1 MSEQKKIFFSKL
13 QPYLDY
19 LQEQMENVGQ
29 GEEIPLFYEPIHYVL
44 QLPGKRIRPLLTIL
58 SALTCGGHLEHA
70 VFPAVAVELLHNF
83 TLVHDDIM
91 DDDATRRGQPTVHIK
106 WDVATAIL
114 AGDGLMGLA
123 FQKLLQSPSGDLLR
137 MTRRFTDVML
147 IICEGQGLDKMF
159 EQQTKVTYDRY
170 LEMIRRKTAVLIELA
185 CEIGALSADASES
198 HVNALRNFGH
208 ALGMAFQVQDDWLDT
223 MADEQVLGKR
233 VGSDYRQ
240 HKQTILT
247 ILLKQRMNF
256 NLQNMSF
263 QEFKTA
269 LIKSS
274 VAQEVKNLFSS
285 YYDAALKALQ
295 HLPDNPFR
303 HYLEELTLL
312 IKEREW

>member
-1 MSEQKKIFFSKL
+1 MSDQKKIFFNKL
-13 QPYLDY
+13 QPYLDL
-19 LQEQMENVGQ
+19 LQEYMQNVGE
-29 GEEIPLFYEPIHYVL
+29 GEEIPLFYEPIQYVL

-58 SALTCGGHLEHA
+58 SALTCGGTLQHA
-70 VFPAVAVELLHNF
+70 VYPAVAVEMLHNF

-91 DDDATRRGQPTVHIK
+91 DADTTRRGQPTVHTK

-170 LEMIRRKTAVLIELA
+170 LEMIRRKTAVLIELS
-185 CEIGALSADASES
+185 CELGALSAQSAEE
-198 HVNALRNFGH
+198 HIGALRNFGH

-223 MADEQVLGKR
+223 MADEKKLGKN

-247 ILLKQRMNF
+247 ILLQQRMNV
-256 NLQNMSF
+256 NLQKMSF

-269 LIKSS
+269 LVQSS
-274 VAQEVKNLFSS
+274 VAEEVKNLFSS

-295 HLPDNPFR
+295 KLPDNTYR

-312 IKEREW
+312 IKNRDW